1 VFCSWQ
7 NATLGSTVIQVQAV
21 DDDIGTNG
29 AVRYRLKHDLVG
41 NWRTFSI
48 DEVTGIIQ
56 LKSQLDRQKQKVYEV
71 ILAVL
76 QLVAC

>member
-1 VFCSWQ
+1 M
-7 NATLGSTVIQVQAV
+7 IQVQAV

-48 DEVTGIIQ
+48 DEMTGIIQ
-56 LKSQLDRQKQKVYEV
+56 LKKQLDRQKQKVYEV
-71 ILAVL
+71 IYAML
-76 QLVAC
+76 QLGAHWVFPVVSGYRPY